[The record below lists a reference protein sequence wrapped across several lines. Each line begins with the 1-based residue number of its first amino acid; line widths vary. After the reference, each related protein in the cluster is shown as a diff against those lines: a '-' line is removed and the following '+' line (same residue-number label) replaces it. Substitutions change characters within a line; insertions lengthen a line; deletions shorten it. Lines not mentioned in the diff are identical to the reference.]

1 MVSTKNRNF
10 WIIIGVVFLIS
21 AIVSFINKS
30 PIAWTTLLVSAIDFF
45 IAYRENEKIK
55 AERKEIEEAKMQ
67 AKAEK
72 KAHGKKKKK
81 SKKRK

>member
-67 AKAEK
+67 AKADK

>member
-1 MVSTKNRNF
+1 MVSTKKRNL
-10 WIIIGVVFLIS
+10 WILAGVFFFIS
-21 AIVSFINKS
+21 AIVSFFYKS
-30 PIAWTTLLVSAIDFF
+30 TLAWSTLLVSAIDFF

-55 AERKEIEEAKMQ
+55 AERKAIEEAKMQ

-72 KAHGKKKKK
+72 KANSKKKKK